1 MKTLSITIAIIAV
14 LVGVSCSDS
23 ETGPIT
29 TAQQNA
35 QNDAQRLLPVPSTPT
50 VEANLMTYYDENL
63 YRVLMTRLS
72 KQATAMILDSEI
84 PLSKV
89 FAVEDLS
96 QPQPYHLVL
105 DFDGNGAP
113 MIYCM
118 VHLIKFENGAPPHQ
132 FYSASEIEAAIASG
146 EISVD
151 NTERIYSC
159 LFL

>member
-29 TAQQNA
+29 TAQKNVQ
-35 QNDAQRLLPVPSTPT
+35 DVQRLSFVPSTPT
-50 VEANLMTYYDENL
+50 VESTLMTYYDENL
-63 YRVLMTRLS
+63 YRVFMTRLS

-84 PLSKV
+84 LLSKV
-89 FAVEDLS
+89 FTVEDLS
-96 QPQPYHLVL
+96 QPQPFHLVL

-113 MIYCM
+113 VIYCM
-118 VHLIKFENGAPPHQ
+118 VYLIKFENGAVPHQ
-132 FYSASEIEAAIASG
+132 FYSMSEIDAAIASG
-146 EISVD
+146 EISID
-151 NTERIYSC
+151 NTERVYSC